1 MNTTRLKNLI
11 ICLELWEDKDIRVAC
26 YNCPI
31 YIKRRYLK
39 KCTNISLRIKED
51 IEYYCSKS
59 DLSFLTTQRFKT
71 AYSMLYYKLCM

>member
-11 ICLELWEDKDIRVAC
+11 ICLELWEDIRVAC
-26 YNCPI
+26 HNCPI
-31 YIKRRYLK
+31 YIKRRYLN
-39 KCTNISLRIKED
+39 KCTNISLRVKED
-51 IEYYCSKS
+51 IAYYCSNC